1 MMQQEQQQVTNVNLH
16 HSNSNIELDRSKW
29 VENALR
35 MNPHIRDLRDRIKP
49 LSRALKWGEYY
60 QVGKQQVK
68 ETLDKSTIIQLVLQ
82 HLSSQ
87 GFEMSRIELERESG
101 LKSSLNENNSSR
113 LVHLMNIGM
122 RNSEKVYDLII
133 DERIGKV
140 LGLKKDRHL
149 ELEEHLLQLGMQEE
163 EIQEEDVDIWNISS
177 SSSHDLEVDTI
188 IDSDSGEMEKSVKY
202 GSLNG
207 LVRYLT
213 SISDL
218 NSKFQDTFLLT
229 FQSFTTTQILF
240 EKLAQRFNVPPSY
253 EPDVPNRNEIVKII
267 HLQVCKILKKW
278 MDEYPSDF
286 DENLKRSVAAFI
298 HIIRREDEPS
308 LATLIQTSLS
318 KLHSNSNVKWFLN
331 AEKKPEPI
339 VTNTFLS
346 CFKYLFNHLGT
357 KKHLFKLS
365 WLWRFR

>member
-1 MMQQEQQQVTNVNLH
+1 
-16 HSNSNIELDRSKW
+16 
-29 VENALR
+29 
-35 MNPHIRDLRDRIKP
+35 MNPHIRDLRERIKP

-60 QVGKQQVK
+60 QVGKQEVK
-68 ETLDKSTIIQLVLQ
+68 ETLDKSTMIQLLLQ

-87 GFEMSRIELERESG
+87 GFEMSRVELERESG

-149 ELEEHLLQLGMQEE
+149 ELEEHLLQMGMQEE
-163 EIQEEDVDIWNISS
+163 EIQEEDVDIWNIST
-177 SSSHDLEVDTI
+177 SSHDLEVDTI
-188 IDSDSGEMEKSVKY
+188 VDSDSGEMEKSVKY

-207 LVRYLT
+207 LIRYLT
-213 SISDL
+213 STSDL
-218 NSKFQDTFLLT
+218 NAKFQDTFLLT
-229 FQSFTTTQILF
+229 FQSFTTTQIFF
-240 EKLAQRFNVPPSY
+240 EKLTQRFNVPPNY
-253 EPDVPNRNEIVKII
+253 EPEIPNRNEIIKII

-298 HIIRREDEPS
+298 HIVRREVESS

-331 AEKKPEPI
+331 TEKKPEPI
-339 VTNTFLS
+339 VIFSSFFHL
-346 CFKYLFNHLGT
+346 NH
-357 KKHLFKLS
+357 
-365 WLWRFR
+365 